1 MKKLALHWQIL
12 IGMAFGVLWGMFA
25 SGFGLVDLT
34 LDWIKPFGTI
44 FINLLKLIAVP
55 LVLVSLIT
63 GVSSLSDISRL
74 SRIGSRTIGIYLAT
88 TVLAVTLGLLLV
100 NLFEPGKA

>member
-12 IGMAFGVLWGMFA
+12 IGMTLGVLWGIFA
-25 SGFGLVDLT
+25 SSTGLVDFT
-34 LDWIKPFGTI
+34 IDWIKPFGTI

-63 GVSSLSDISRL
+63 GVSSLSDVSKL
-74 SRIGSRTIGIYLAT
+74 SRIGSKTIGIYLIT
-88 TVLAVTLGLLLV
+88 TVLAVTMGLILV
-100 NLFEPGKA
+100 KIF